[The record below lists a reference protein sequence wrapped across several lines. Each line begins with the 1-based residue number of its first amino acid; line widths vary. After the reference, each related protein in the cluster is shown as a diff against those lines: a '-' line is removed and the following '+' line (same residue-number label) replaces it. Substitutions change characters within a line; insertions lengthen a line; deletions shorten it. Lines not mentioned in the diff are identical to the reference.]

1 VRIPAPYRPRRT
13 RRRSTLCGVTR
24 AGGDGGRRRDTT
36 GTVLTV
42 LAVLLLTASL
52 VAAVRS
58 IRPAQRPSL
67 AAAAATPRPVAP
79 GGTPTRAA
87 ATPRR
92 ADRITLAF
100 AGDVHFEGR
109 VGIRLGRPATA
120 FGPVAATLSRADL
133 AMVNLE
139 TAITRR
145 GTPEPKQFT
154 FRAPAAAL
162 TALRAAGVDVASMA
176 NNHGVDFGFTGL
188 ADSLAAIRSSGFPVV
203 GIGANGARAY
213 EPWYATVRGHRVA
226 ILGASQIQDR
236 TLAAWT
242 ATSRS
247 GGIAS
252 AYSDLLV
259 SAVRAARKRAEV
271 VVVYVHWGEEGRECP
286 LGVQRELAAR
296 LSEAGADA
304 IVGTH
309 AHLLLGGGW
318 LGRTYVAY
326 GLGNFLWWR
335 DDAYSN
341 DTGVLTLTVRG
352 RRVVAAALTP
362 TRIDPRGVPVPVV
375 GTEAGR
381 ILATWDRVRGCSGLS
396 ATPG

>member
-1 VRIPAPYRPRRT
+1 
-13 RRRSTLCGVTR
+13 VTR
-24 AGGDGGRRRDTT
+24 AGGNGGRRRDIA
-36 GTVLTV
+36 GTVLTA

-52 VAAVRS
+52 AAAVRS
-58 IRPAQRPSL
+58 IRPAQRPSF
-67 AAAAATPRPVAP
+67 AAAAAPRPVAP
-79 GGTPTRAA
+79 GGTPTRAAAA

-109 VGIRLGRPATA
+109 VEIRLGQPATA
-120 FGPVAATLSRADL
+120 LGPVAATLSRADL

-145 GTPEPKQFT
+145 GTPEPKEFT
-154 FRAPAAAL
+154 FRAPATAL

-226 ILGASQIQDR
+226 FLGASQIQDR

-247 GGIAS
+247 GGVAS

-259 SAVRAARKRAEV
+259 SAVRAARQRAEV

-286 LGVQRELAAR
+286 LAVQRELAGR

-352 RRVVAAALTP
+352 RRVVAAALAP
-362 TRIDPRGVPVPVV
+362 ARIDPRGVPVPVV
-375 GTEAGR
+375 GTDAAR